1 MHVVVLGAGYA
12 GVTLTR
18 KLEASLPAEARLTLV
33 DGSETHLV
41 QHEVHRVIR
50 RPSITDAIEVP
61 LESLFDRA
69 EIITARVE
77 DVDTDTNRVVLDSG
91 ETLDYD
97 YAGLCLG
104 AETAFYDLP
113 GLEEY
118 GLPLK
123 SVDNAEAIRQ
133 QALDAID
140 SGEDARFVVGGAG
153 LSGVQVAGELATLA
167 DEEGAADRIEIIVLE
182 QLDSVAPAFPEAF
195 QEAVEAELSSRGIEI
210 RTETAVVEATES
222 AIETRHEPAGTER
235 SVEYDLFVWTGGI
248 GGSAAMAGDRPVV
261 RSDLR
266 LTDST
271 FALGDA
277 ARIVDADG
285 EAVPASASAAIRSAR
300 VAAENITTLVDW
312 ELSDSAGFEP
322 RLSQFRFDVPGWI
335 VSVGDGA
342 VAQVGPKVVTG
353 KPAKALKASV
363 GAGYLSSVRAIRQAT
378 ELVGEELN
386 A

>member
-18 KLEASLPAEARLTLV
+18 KLEASLPPAVDLTLV
-33 DGSETHLV
+33 DESDTHLV

-50 RPSITDAIEVP
+50 RPSITDSIEVP

-69 EIITARVE
+69 EVLTARVE
-77 DVDTDTNRVVLDSG
+77 DVNPATNRVVLDSG

-113 GLEEY
+113 GVADY

-123 SVDNAEAIRQ
+123 SVDDAERIRQ
-133 QALDAID
+133 RALDAID
-140 SGEDARFVVGGAG
+140 AGDEARFVVGGAG

-167 DEEGAADRIEIIVLE
+167 DEEGAADRIEIVVLE
-182 QLDSVAPAFPEAF
+182 QLGSVAPAFPEAF
-195 QEAVEAELSSRGIEI
+195 QTAVADELAARDIAV
-210 RTETAVVEATES
+210 RTETAVSEATES
-222 AIETRHEPAGTER
+222 TIETRHESTGTER

-248 GGSAAMAGDRPVV
+248 GGAAAMAGDRPIV
-261 RSDLR
+261 RADLR

-277 ARIVDADG
+277 ARVVDADG

-312 ELSDSAGFEP
+312 ELSDSA
-322 RLSQFRFDVPGWI
+322 
-335 VSVGDGA
+335 
-342 VAQVGPKVVTG
+342 
-353 KPAKALKASV
+353 
-363 GAGYLSSVRAIRQAT
+363 
-378 ELVGEELN
+378 
-386 A
+386 

>member
-1 MHVVVLGAGYA
+1 MHVVVLGSGYA
-12 GVTLTR
+12 GVTLAR
-18 KLEASLPAEARLTLV
+18 KLEASLPAAVDLTVV
-33 DGSETHLV
+33 DDSESHLV
-41 QHEVHRVIR
+41 QHEVHRAIR

-61 LESLFDRA
+61 LESLFERC
-69 EIITARVE
+69 EIVTARVE
-77 DVDTDTNRVVLDSG
+77 AVETDTNRVVLDSG
-91 ETLDYD
+91 ETLDFD

-104 AETAFYDLP
+104 AETAYYDLP
-113 GLEEY
+113 GVEEY

-123 SVDNAEAIRQ
+123 SVDDAETIRQ

-140 SGEDARFVVGGAG
+140 SGEDARSVVGGAG

-167 DEEGAADRIEIIVLE
+167 EEEGAADRIEVVVRE
-182 QLDSVAPAFPEAF
+182 QLASVAPAFPEAF
-195 QEAVEAELSSRGIEI
+195 QSAVADELAARDIEV
-210 RTETAVVEATES
+210 RTETAVAEATDS
-222 AIETRHEPAGTER
+222 TIETRQASTGTER
-235 SVEYDLFVWTGGI
+235 SVDYDLFVWTGGI

-261 RSDLR
+261 QADLR
-266 LTDST
+266 LTNST

-300 VAAENITTLVDW
+300 VAADNITTLVEW
-312 ELSDSAGFEP
+312 ELGDGQGFEP
-322 RLSQFRFDVPGWI
+322 RLEQFRFDAPGWI

-342 VAQVGPKVVTG
+342 VAQVGPKVATG

>member
-18 KLEASLPAEARLTLV
+18 KLEASLPESVELTLV
-33 DGSETHLV
+33 DDSDTHLV
-41 QHEVHRVIR
+41 QHEVHRAIR
-50 RPSITDAIEVP
+50 RPSITDTIQVP
-61 LESLFDRA
+61 LESLFERC
-69 EIITARVE
+69 EIVTARVE
-77 DVDTDTNRVVLDSG
+77 EVDTDTNRVVLDTG
-91 ETLDYD
+91 ETLTYD

-104 AETAFYDLP
+104 AETAYYALP
-113 GLEEY
+113 GVEDH
-118 GLPLK
+118 GIPLK
-123 SVDNAEAIRQ
+123 SVADAELIRH

-140 SGEDARFVVGGAG
+140 SGEQVTFVVGGAG

-167 DEEGAADRIEIIVLE
+167 SEEGAADRTEVIVLE
-182 QLDSVAPAFPEAF
+182 QLESVAPAFPEAF
-195 QEAVEAELSSRGIEI
+195 QDAVATQLTERGIEI
-210 RTETAVVEATES
+210 RTETAVSEATES
-222 AIETRHEPAGTER
+222 TIETRHDATGSER

-248 GGSAAMAGDRPVV
+248 GGSAAMAGDRPIVQA
-261 RSDLR
+261 DLR
-266 LTDST
+266 LTNST

-277 ARIVDADG
+277 AKIVDADG

-300 VAAENITTLVDW
+300 VAAANITTLVEW
-312 ELSDSAGFEP
+312 ELGDSQGFEP

-353 KPAKALKASV
+353 KAAKALKASV

>member
-18 KLEASLPAEARLTLV
+18 KLEASLPAAADITLV
-33 DGSETHLV
+33 DETDTHLV
-41 QHEVHRVIR
+41 QHEVHRAIR
-50 RPSITDAIEVP
+50 RPSITDSIEVP
-61 LESLFDRA
+61 LESLFERCDVV
-69 EIITARVE
+69 TARIE
-77 DVDTDTNRVVLDSG
+77 DVDPDANRVVLDSG

-104 AETAFYDLP
+104 AETAYYDLP
-113 GLEEY
+113 GVDEY

-123 SVDNAEAIRQ
+123 SVDDAETIRE
-133 QALDAID
+133 QALAAID
-140 SGEDARFVVGGAG
+140 ADEDARFVVGGAG

-167 DEEGAADRIEIIVLE
+167 EEEDAADRIEVVVLE
-182 QLDSVAPAFPEAF
+182 QLDSVAPAFHEAF
-195 QEAVEAELSSRGIEI
+195 QAAIADQLAARGVEV
-210 RTETAVVEATES
+210 RTETAVSEATDS
-222 AIETRHEPAGTER
+222 TIETRHEPTGTER
-235 SVEYDLFVWTGGI
+235 SIDYDLFVWTGGI
-248 GGSAAMAGDRPVV
+248 GGAAAMAGDRPIV
-261 RSDLR
+261 RADLR

-277 ARIVDADG
+277 ARVIDADG
-285 EAVPASASAAIRSAR
+285 EAVPASASAAIRAAP
-300 VAAENITTLVDW
+300 VAASNISRLVGW
-312 ELSDSAGFEP
+312 ELGDRAGFEP
-322 RLSQFRFDVPGWI
+322 RLEPFRFDVPGWI

-363 GAGYLSSVRAIRQAT
+363 GAGYLTSVEAIRQAT
-378 ELVGEELN
+378 ELVSEELN

>member
-18 KLEASLPAEARLTLV
+18 KLEASLPADATLTLV
-33 DGSETHLV
+33 DDSDTHLV

-50 RPSITDAIEVP
+50 RPSITDTIQVP

-69 EIITARVE
+69 EIVTARVE
-77 DVDTDTNRVVLDSG
+77 EVDTDTNSVVLDSG
-91 ETLDYD
+91 ETLEYD

-113 GLEEY
+113 GIEAH
-118 GLPLK
+118 GIPLK
-123 SVDNAEAIRQ
+123 SVSDAERVRQ

-140 SGEDARFVVGGAG
+140 SGEQSTFVVGGAG

-167 DEEGAADRIEIIVLE
+167 EEEDAADRIDVILLE
-182 QLDSVAPAFPEAF
+182 QLASVAPAFPEAF
-195 QEAVEAELSSRGIEI
+195 QQAVADELSKRDIEI
-210 RTETAVVEATES
+210 RTETAVSEATES
-222 AIETRHEPAGTER
+222 TIETRHESTGETH
-235 SVEYDLFVWTGGI
+235 SINSDLFVWTGGI
-248 GGSAAMAGDRPVV
+248 GGSAAMAGDRPIVQ
-261 RSDLR
+261 SDLR
-266 LTDST
+266 LTKST
-271 FALGDA
+271 FAQGDA
-277 ARIVDADG
+277 AKIVDADG
-285 EAVPASASAAIRSAR
+285 EAVPASASAAIRSAN
-300 VAAENITTLVDW
+300 VAAKNISKLVQW
-312 ELSDSAGFEP
+312 ELSDREGFEP
-322 RLSQFRFDVPGWI
+322 RLKQFRFDVPGWI

-353 KPAKALKASV
+353 TAAKALKASV